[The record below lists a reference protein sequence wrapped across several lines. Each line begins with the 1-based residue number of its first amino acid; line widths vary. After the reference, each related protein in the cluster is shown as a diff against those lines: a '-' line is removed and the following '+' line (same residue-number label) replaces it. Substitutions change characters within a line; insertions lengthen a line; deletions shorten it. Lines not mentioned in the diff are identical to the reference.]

1 MNHSSNEV
9 KQLLATVCSMLAKTV
24 PPQQMA
30 PELLRLLIPMLVNG
44 TKEKNSYVK
53 ASSEFAL
60 VSVLRL
66 RQGDETQQVS
76 YCCVTEYHTLQPVVP
91 SPDTGAL
98 WAVEKA
104 CPTATNH
111 TWTSL
116 CAEPLA
122 SNHLS
127 CGIVTH

>member
-1 MNHSSNEV
+1 MNHGSNEV
-9 KQLLATVCSMLAKTV
+9 KQLLARVCSMLAKTV

-53 ASSEFAL
+53 ANSEFAL

-76 YCCVTEYHTLQPVVP
+76 
-91 SPDTGAL
+91 
-98 WAVEKA
+98 
-104 CPTATNH
+104 
-111 TWTSL
+111 
-116 CAEPLA
+116 
-122 SNHLS
+122 HLS
-127 CGIVTH
+127 YIIWDWVFNLRYSVQWAY